1 MGVRPHN
8 QEALAERRHRSV
20 SPFLFVT
27 GAALWIVLGTLV
39 LPLLVGVVG
48 RRGGPVGAIPG
59 VPPADLSGGST
70 WPLLLN
76 TLVCAVVVGVLAT
89 AIGWLAAWLI
99 GRRGSWWIGALVMLP
114 LVLPPY
120 LAYAGWGVLRAPKSF
135 VGDWIGSLPGARAG
149 DVGHAVGVGLA
160 IVGLALWSWPLAA
173 VIIGASIRRLDADLL
188 VMLDHETRGFLR
200 RAAMRARLVAPAT
213 LVSICLTGLLVC
225 GTAIPLH
232 LANVPTL
239 AINVWLM
246 LDRSPPDQAWRAYAA
261 AWPLWLMACGAG
273 WWLGGRV
280 VSWGTG
286 QRVNSPEHTQGVGR
300 AWLATP
306 AAALLGVVALSVIVP
321 AALLIWS
328 VRDLSS
334 LARFWTI
341 SGDAVV
347 HGASVAAATGAIV
360 ALIGALVSVGLGAWP
375 GPARGAV
382 TFVRVALFLG
392 LAPGVLVGSGLLTGW
407 NRLDPTGVI
416 ASSMAIE
423 VIAHVARFAWI
434 GAIAGCV
441 LVRLEHPSLR
451 DLRRLEGGET
461 LTGYTRT
468 TLVLDAP
475 VLAGAGI
482 AAAFLSMTEIEASV
496 VVSIPGPGNLAR
508 QILNYLHFA
517 RLEEMSAAAFWIVG
531 SGILAVVVI
540 GWLSGARA
548 ALERRRTGSP

>member
-1 MGVRPHN
+1 MGV
-8 QEALAERRHRSV
+8 
-20 SPFLFVT
+20 LF
-27 GAALWIVLGTLV
+27 
-39 LPLLVGVVG
+39 LPLAVGVVG
-48 RRGGPVGAIPG
+48 RRGSLASTTPS
-59 VPPADLSGGST
+59 VPTADVSGGAT
-70 WPLLLN
+70 WPLLMN
-76 TLVCAVVVGVLAT
+76 TLLCALAVGVLGT
-89 AIGWLAAWLI
+89 VVGWAVAWLI
-99 GRRGSWWIGALVMLP
+99 GRRRSWWIGALVMLP
-114 LVLPPY
+114 LALPPY
-120 LAYAGWGVLRAPKSF
+120 LAYAGWGVLRAPKSAI
-135 VGDWIGSLPGARAG
+135 GDWIGSLPGAQAG

-160 IVGLALWSWPLAA
+160 IAGLSLWAWPLAA
-173 VIIGASIRRLDADLL
+173 VIISASIRRLDADLL
-188 VMLDHETRGFLR
+188 VMLDHETRGVLPR
-200 RAAMRARLVAPAT
+200 SVMRVRLVGPAI

-261 AWPLWLMACGAG
+261 AWPLWIMACGAG
-273 WWLGGRV
+273 WWLGGKV

-286 QRVNSPEHTQGVGR
+286 QRINSPEHARNDGGTGTAAR
-300 AWLATP
+300 
-306 AAALLGVVALSVIVP
+306 AAALMGVVALSVIAP
-321 AALLIWS
+321 AALLVWS
-328 VRDLSS
+328 VRDTLSI
-334 LARFWTI
+334 ARFWTI
-341 SGDAVV
+341 SGDAVL

-382 TFVRVALFLG
+382 AFVRVALFLG
-392 LAPGVLVGSGLLTGW
+392 LAPGVLVGSGLVTGW

-423 VIAHVARFAWI
+423 VIAHVARFGWL
-434 GAIAGCV
+434 GAVTGCV
-441 LVRLEHPSLR
+441 LARLESPALR

-461 LTGYTRT
+461 LRGYART
-468 TLVLDAP
+468 ALVLDAP
-475 VLAGAGI
+475 VLVGAGI

-531 SGILAVVVI
+531 SGILTVVVV